1 MNLSK
6 LSLSD
11 LKAVQGFADEF
22 YNRRKQLWD
31 LWFANESKVILTNK
45 ELEAITDSMAVWD
58 KLKTDCETEFK
69 SRL

>member
-6 LSLSD
+6 ISLAD
-11 LKAVQGFADEF
+11 LKAVHGFADEF

-31 LWFANESKVILTNK
+31 LWFANESGITLNK
-45 ELEAITDSMAVWD
+45 KIFQSVNDSIAVWD
-58 KLKTDCETEFK
+58 KLKADCETEFK